1 MHFMRLIVLLTCNLE
16 AIQTR
21 MIGLQKKLKN
31 LVQTQ
36 QEIVS
41 MHTKGLGN
49 LSRLLSGMDGKVEE
63 KF

>member
-1 MHFMRLIVLLTCNLE
+1 MLLTCNLE
-16 AIQTR
+16 AIRAR
-21 MIGLQKKLKN
+21 MIGLQNLLKN

-41 MHTKGLGN
+41 MHSKALGN